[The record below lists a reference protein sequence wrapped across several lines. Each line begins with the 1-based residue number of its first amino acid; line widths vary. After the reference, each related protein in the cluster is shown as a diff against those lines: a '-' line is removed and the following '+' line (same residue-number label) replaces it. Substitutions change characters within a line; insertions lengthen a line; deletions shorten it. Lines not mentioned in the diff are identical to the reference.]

1 MINMYR
7 KTRKDFME
15 IKLMSEQELRIAV
28 QKAVE
33 EYIEVQQY
41 IKDVEDT
48 LEERYNN
55 KEITYF
61 EYKAML
67 PKVDLYI
74 SNLQNIEGYIRQAC
88 KRLNIPAEEVKN
100 VKVEEEREVLR
111 PVTFKRKKKVK
122 TLLQFKQTSK
132 KCTQ

>member
-1 MINMYR
+1 MYR

-28 QKAVE
+28 QKAVN

-41 IKDVEDT
+41 IKEVEDT

-67 PKVDLYI
+67 PKVDFI
-74 SNLQNIEGYIRQAC
+74 VSNLQNIEGYIRQAC
-88 KRLNIPAEEVKN
+88 KRLDIPAEEVRN
-100 VKVEEEREVLR
+100 VKVEEEREVVR

-122 TLLQFKQTSK
+122 TLLQFK
-132 KCTQ
+132 

>member
-1 MINMYR
+1 MYR

-28 QKAVE
+28 QKAVK

-41 IKDVEDT
+41 IKEVEDT

-67 PKVDLYI
+67 PKVDFI
-74 SNLQNIEGYIRQAC
+74 VSNLQNIEGYIRQVC
-88 KRLNIPAEEVKN
+88 KRLDIPAEEAKN
-100 VKVEEEREVLR
+100 VKVEEEREGVR

-122 TLLQFKQTSK
+122 TLLQFK
-132 KCTQ
+132 

>member
-1 MINMYR
+1 MYR

-28 QKAVE
+28 QKAVK

-41 IKDVEDT
+41 IKEVEDT

-67 PKVDLYI
+67 PKVDFI
-74 SNLQNIEGYIRQAC
+74 VSNLQNIEGYIRQVC
-88 KRLNIPAEEVKN
+88 KRLNISAEEVKN
-100 VKVEEEREVLR
+100 VKVEEEREVVR

-122 TLLQFKQTSK
+122 TLLQFK
-132 KCTQ
+132 

>member
-1 MINMYR
+1 MYR

-15 IKLMSEQELRIAV
+15 IKLMSEKELKIAV
-28 QKAVE
+28 QRAVE

-67 PKVDLYI
+67 PKVDFI
-74 SNLQNIEGYIRQAC
+74 VSNLQNIEGYIRQVC
-88 KRLNIPAEEVKN
+88 KRLGIPAEEAKN
-100 VKVEEEREVLR
+100 VKLEEEVLR

-122 TLLQFKQTSK
+122 TLIQFK
-132 KCTQ
+132 

>member
-1 MINMYR
+1 MYR
-7 KTRKDFME
+7 KTRKDFVE
-15 IKLMSEQELRIAV
+15 IKSMSEQELRIAV

-74 SNLQNIEGYIRQAC
+74 NNLQNIEGYIKQAC
-88 KRLNIPAEEVKN
+88 KRLGISSEEANNI
-100 VKVEEEREVLR
+100 KVEEEREVLR

-122 TLLQFKQTSK
+122 SLLQFK
-132 KCTQ
+132 

>member
-1 MINMYR
+1 MYR

-100 VKVEEEREVLR
+100 VKVEEEKEVLR

-122 TLLQFKQTSK
+122 TLLQFK
-132 KCTQ
+132 

>member
-1 MINMYR
+1 MYR

-88 KRLNIPAEEVKN
+88 KRLDISEEEVEN

-122 TLLQFKQTSK
+122 TLLQFK
-132 KCTQ
+132 

>member
-1 MINMYR
+1 MYR

-15 IKLMSEQELRIAV
+15 IKLMSEQELKIAV
-28 QKAVE
+28 QKAVK

-41 IKDVEDT
+41 IKEVEDT

-67 PKVDLYI
+67 PKVDFI
-74 SNLQNIEGYIRQAC
+74 VSNLQNIEGYIRQVC
-88 KRLNIPAEEVKN
+88 KRLNISADEVKN
-100 VKVEEEREVLR
+100 VRVEEKREVLR

-122 TLLQFKQTSK
+122 SVIQFK
-132 KCTQ
+132 

>member
-1 MINMYR
+1 MYR

-15 IKLMSEQELRIAV
+15 IKLMSEKELKIAV
-28 QKAVE
+28 QRAVE

-88 KRLNIPAEEVKN
+88 KRLGIPAEEAKN
-100 VKVEEEREVLR
+100 VKLEEEEVLR

-122 TLLQFKQTSK
+122 TLIQFK
-132 KCTQ
+132 

>member
-1 MINMYR
+1 MYR
-7 KTRKDFME
+7 KTRKDFVE
-15 IKLMSEQELRIAV
+15 IKSMSEQELRIAV

-67 PKVDLYI
+67 PKVDFI
-74 SNLQNIEGYIRQAC
+74 VSNLQNIEGYIRQVC
-88 KRLNIPAEEVKN
+88 KRLDIPAEEAKN
-100 VKVEEEREVLR
+100 VKIEEEMEVVR

-122 TLLQFKQTSK
+122 TLLQFK
-132 KCTQ
+132 

>member
-1 MINMYR
+1 MYR

-28 QKAVE
+28 QKTVE

-67 PKVDLYI
+67 PKVDMYI

-88 KRLNIPAEEVKN
+88 KRLGITTEEAKN
-100 VKVEEEREVLR
+100 VKVEEEVLR

-122 TLLQFKQTSK
+122 TLIQFK
-132 KCTQ
+132 

>member
-1 MINMYR
+1 MYR

-15 IKLMSEQELRIAV
+15 IKLMSEQELKIAV
-28 QKAVE
+28 QKAVK

-41 IKDVEDT
+41 IKEVEDN

-67 PKVDLYI
+67 PKVDFI
-74 SNLQNIEGYIRQAC
+74 VSNLQNIEGYIKQAC
-88 KRLNIPAEEVKN
+88 KRLDISSEEAKN
-100 VKVEEEREVLR
+100 VKIEEEMEVIR

-122 TLLQFKQTSK
+122 TLLQFK
-132 KCTQ
+132 

>member
-1 MINMYR
+1 MYR

-28 QKAVE
+28 QKAVK

-41 IKDVEDT
+41 IKEVEDT

-67 PKVDLYI
+67 PKVDFI
-74 SNLQNIEGYIRQAC
+74 VSNLQNIEGYIRQVC
-88 KRLNIPAEEVKN
+88 KRLNISAEEVRN
-100 VKVEEEREVLR
+100 VKVEEEREVVR

-122 TLLQFKQTSK
+122 TLLQFK
-132 KCTQ
+132 

>member
-1 MINMYR
+1 MYR

-61 EYKAML
+61 EYKSML

-88 KRLNIPAEEVKN
+88 KRLNISAEEVKN

-122 TLLQFKQTSK
+122 TLLQFK
-132 KCTQ
+132 

>member
-1 MINMYR
+1 MYR

-122 TLLQFKQTSK
+122 TLLQFK
-132 KCTQ
+132 

>member
-1 MINMYR
+1 MYR

-15 IKLMSEQELRIAV
+15 IKLMNEQELRIAV

-88 KRLNIPAEEVKN
+88 KRLGIPAEDVKKN

-122 TLLQFKQTSK
+122 TLLQFK
-132 KCTQ
+132 

>member
-1 MINMYR
+1 MYR

-28 QKAVE
+28 QKAVK

-41 IKDVEDT
+41 IKEVEDT

-67 PKVDLYI
+67 PKVDFI
-74 SNLQNIEGYIRQAC
+74 VSNLQNIEGYIRQVC
-88 KRLNIPAEEVKN
+88 KRLDIPAEEVKN
-100 VKVEEEREVLR
+100 VKVEEEREVVR

-122 TLLQFKQTSK
+122 TLLQFK
-132 KCTQ
+132 

>member
-1 MINMYR
+1 MYR

-67 PKVDLYI
+67 PKVDMYI
-74 SNLQNIEGYIRQAC
+74 SNIQNIEGYIRQAC
-88 KRLNIPAEEVKN
+88 KRLGIPTEEAKN
-100 VKVEEEREVLR
+100 VKVEEEVLR

-122 TLLQFKQTSK
+122 TLIQFK
-132 KCTQ
+132 

>member
-1 MINMYR
+1 MYR

-28 QKAVE
+28 QNAVE

-41 IKDVEDT
+41 LKDVEDN
-48 LEERYNN
+48 LEEQYHN

-74 SNLQNIEGYIRQAC
+74 SNLQNIEGYVRQAC
-88 KRLNIPAEEVKN
+88 KRLGIPAEEAKSIKAEE
-100 VKVEEEREVLR
+100 KVEVLR

-122 TLLQFKQTSK
+122 SLIQF
-132 KCTQ
+132 

>member
-1 MINMYR
+1 MYR

-15 IKLMSEQELRIAV
+15 IKLMSEKELRIAV
-28 QKAVE
+28 QNAVE

-41 IKDVEDT
+41 IKDVEDI

-88 KRLNIPAEEVKN
+88 KRLGIPAEEAKN
-100 VKVEEEREVLR
+100 VKLEEEVLR
-111 PVTFKRKKKVK
+111 PVTFTRKKKVK
-122 TLLQFKQTSK
+122 ALIQFK
-132 KCTQ
+132 

>member
-1 MINMYR
+1 MYR
-7 KTRKDFME
+7 KTRKDFIE
-15 IKLMSEQELRIAV
+15 IKLMSEKELKIAV
-28 QKAVE
+28 QRAVE

-74 SNLQNIEGYIRQAC
+74 SNLQNIEGYIRQSC
-88 KRLNIPAEEVKN
+88 KRLGIPAEEAKN
-100 VKVEEEREVLR
+100 VKLEEEVLR
-111 PVTFKRKKKVK
+111 PVTFTRKKKVK
-122 TLLQFKQTSK
+122 ALIQFK
-132 KCTQ
+132 

>member
-1 MINMYR
+1 MYR

-15 IKLMSEQELRIAV
+15 IKLMSEQELKIAV
-28 QKAVE
+28 QKAVK

-41 IKDVEDT
+41 IKEVEDT
-48 LEERYNN
+48 LEEQYNN

-67 PKVDLYI
+67 PKVDFI
-74 SNLQNIEGYIRQAC
+74 VSNLQNIEGYIRQVC
-88 KRLNIPAEEVKN
+88 KRLNISAEEVRN
-100 VKVEEEREVLR
+100 VKVEEEREVVR

-122 TLLQFKQTSK
+122 TLLQFK
-132 KCTQ
+132 

>member
-1 MINMYR
+1 MYR

-15 IKLMSEQELRIAV
+15 IKLMSEQELKIAV
-28 QKAVE
+28 QKAVS

-41 IKDVEDT
+41 IKEVEDT

-67 PKVDLYI
+67 PKVDFI
-74 SNLQNIEGYIRQAC
+74 VSNLQNIEGYIRQAC
-88 KRLNIPAEEVKN
+88 KRLDIPAEEAKN
-100 VKVEEEREVLR
+100 VKVEEEREVVR

-122 TLLQFKQTSK
+122 TLLQFK
-132 KCTQ
+132 

>member
-1 MINMYR
+1 MR
-7 KTRKDFME
+7 SWSAPAASFR
-15 IKLMSEQELRIAV
+15 EQELRIAV
-28 QKAVE
+28 QKTVE

-67 PKVDLYI
+67 PKVDMYI

-88 KRLNIPAEEVKN
+88 KRLGIPTEEAKN
-100 VKVEEEREVLR
+100 VKVEEEVLR

-122 TLLQFKQTSK
+122 TLIQFK
-132 KCTQ
+132 

>member
-1 MINMYR
+1 MYR

-15 IKLMSEQELRIAV
+15 IKLMSEKELKIAV
-28 QKAVE
+28 QRAVE

-88 KRLNIPAEEVKN
+88 KRLGIPAEEVKN
-100 VKVEEEREVLR
+100 VKIEEEVEVIR

-122 TLLQFKQTSK
+122 SLIQF
-132 KCTQ
+132 

>member
-1 MINMYR
+1 MYR
-7 KTRKDFME
+7 KTRKDFVE

-28 QKAVE
+28 QRAVN

-41 IKDVEDT
+41 IKEVEDN
-48 LEERYNN
+48 LEEQYHN

-74 SNLQNIEGYIRQAC
+74 SNLQNIEGYIRQVC
-88 KRLNIPAEEVKN
+88 KRLGIPAEEAKN
-100 VKVEEEREVLR
+100 IKREEEKVEVVR

-122 TLLQFKQTSK
+122 SLIQF
-132 KCTQ
+132 

>member
-1 MINMYR
+1 MYR
-7 KTRKDFME
+7 KTRKDFVE

-28 QKAVE
+28 QKAVKE
-33 EYIEVQQY
+33 HIEVQQY

-88 KRLNIPAEEVKN
+88 KRLGIPAEEAKN
-100 VKVEEEREVLR
+100 VKVEEEKMEVVR

-122 TLLQFKQTSK
+122 SLIQFK
-132 KCTQ
+132 

>member
-1 MINMYR
+1 MYR
-7 KTRKDFME
+7 KTRKDFVE

-28 QKAVE
+28 QKAVR

-48 LEERYNN
+48 LEEQYHN

-74 SNLQNIEGYIRQAC
+74 NNLQNIEGYIRQVC
-88 KRLNIPAEEVKN
+88 KRLGIPAEEARNVTREEKVK
-100 VKVEEEREVLR
+100 VLR

-122 TLLQFKQTSK
+122 SLIQL
-132 KCTQ
+132 

>member
-1 MINMYR
+1 MYR

-15 IKLMSEQELRIAV
+15 IKLMSEQELRIEV

-88 KRLNIPAEEVKN
+88 KRLGIPAEEVKN

-122 TLLQFKQTSK
+122 TLLQFK
-132 KCTQ
+132 

>member
-1 MINMYR
+1 MYR

-15 IKLMSEQELRIAV
+15 IKLMSEKELKIAV
-28 QKAVE
+28 QNAVE

-41 IKDVEDT
+41 IKEVEDT

-67 PKVDLYI
+67 PKVDFI
-74 SNLQNIEGYIRQAC
+74 VSNLQNIEGYIRQVC
-88 KRLNIPAEEVKN
+88 KRLNISADEVKN
-100 VKVEEEREVLR
+100 VRVEEKREVLR

-122 TLLQFKQTSK
+122 ALIQFK
-132 KCTQ
+132 

>member
-1 MINMYR
+1 MYR

-15 IKLMSEQELRIAV
+15 IKLMSEQELKTAV
-28 QKAVE
+28 QNAVE

-88 KRLNIPAEEVKN
+88 KRLGIPAEEAKN
-100 VKVEEEREVLR
+100 VKVEEKIDVIR

-122 TLLQFKQTSK
+122 SLIQF
-132 KCTQ
+132 

>member
-1 MINMYR
+1 MYR

-15 IKLMSEQELRIAV
+15 IKLMSEQELKIAV
-28 QKAVE
+28 QKAVK

-41 IKDVEDT
+41 IKEVEDT

-67 PKVDLYI
+67 PKVDFI
-74 SNLQNIEGYIRQAC
+74 VSNLQNIEGYIRQVC
-88 KRLNIPAEEVKN
+88 KRLNISAEEVRN
-100 VKVEEEREVLR
+100 VKVEEEREVVR

-122 TLLQFKQTSK
+122 TLLQFK
-132 KCTQ
+132 

>member
-1 MINMYR
+1 MYR

-15 IKLMSEQELRIAV
+15 IKLMSEQELKIAV
-28 QKAVE
+28 QKAVS

-41 IKDVEDT
+41 IKEVEDT

-67 PKVDLYI
+67 PKVDFI
-74 SNLQNIEGYIRQAC
+74 VSNLQNIEGYIRQVC
-88 KRLNIPAEEVKN
+88 KRLDIPAEEAKN
-100 VKVEEEREVLR
+100 IKIEEEMEVVR

-122 TLLQFKQTSK
+122 TLLQFK
-132 KCTQ
+132 

>member
-1 MINMYR
+1 MYR

-28 QKAVE
+28 QKAVK

-41 IKDVEDT
+41 IKEVEDT

-67 PKVDLYI
+67 PKVDFI
-74 SNLQNIEGYIRQAC
+74 VSNLQNIEGYIRQVC
-88 KRLNIPAEEVKN
+88 KRLDIPAEEAKN
-100 VKVEEEREVLR
+100 VKIEEEREVVR

-122 TLLQFKQTSK
+122 TLLQFK
-132 KCTQ
+132 

>member
-1 MINMYR
+1 MYR

-88 KRLNIPAEEVKN
+88 KRLGIPAEEVKN

-122 TLLQFKQTSK
+122 TLLQFK
-132 KCTQ
+132 

>member
-1 MINMYR
+1 MYR
-7 KTRKDFME
+7 KTRKDFVE

-28 QKAVE
+28 QRAVN

-41 IKDVEDT
+41 IKEVEDN
-48 LEERYNN
+48 LEEQYHN

-74 SNLQNIEGYIRQAC
+74 SNLQNIEGYIRQVC
-88 KRLNIPAEEVKN
+88 KRLGIPAEEAKN
-100 VKVEEEREVLR
+100 IKREEEMEVVR

-122 TLLQFKQTSK
+122 SLIQF
-132 KCTQ
+132 

>member
-1 MINMYR
+1 MYR
-7 KTRKDFME
+7 KTRKDFVE
-15 IKLMSEQELRIAV
+15 IKSMSEQELRIAV

-74 SNLQNIEGYIRQAC
+74 NNLQNIEGYIKQAC
-88 KRLNIPAEEVKN
+88 KRLGISSEEANNI
-100 VKVEEEREVLR
+100 KVEEEREVLR

-122 TLLQFKQTSK
+122 TLLQFK
-132 KCTQ
+132 

>member
-15 IKLMSEQELRIAV
+15 IKLMSEQELKIAV
-28 QKAVE
+28 QKAVK

-41 IKDVEDT
+41 IKEVEDT

-67 PKVDLYI
+67 PKVDFI
-74 SNLQNIEGYIRQAC
+74 VSNLQNIEGYIRQVC
-88 KRLNIPAEEVKN
+88 KRLNISAEEVKN
-100 VKVEEEREVLR
+100 VKVEEEREVVR

-122 TLLQFKQTSK
+122 TLLQFK
-132 KCTQ
+132 

>member
-1 MINMYR
+1 MYR

-15 IKLMSEQELRIAV
+15 IKLMSEQELRISV

-88 KRLNIPAEEVKN
+88 KRLGIPAEEAKSIKREE
-100 VKVEEEREVLR
+100 KVEVLR

-122 TLLQFKQTSK
+122 TLLQFK
-132 KCTQ
+132 

>member
-1 MINMYR
+1 MYR
-7 KTRKDFME
+7 KTRKDFVE

-28 QKAVE
+28 QKAVKE
-33 EYIEVQQY
+33 HIEVQQY
-41 IKDVEDT
+41 IKDVEDN

-88 KRLNIPAEEVKN
+88 KRLGIPAEEAKN
-100 VKVEEEREVLR
+100 VRKVEMKQKKPL
-111 PVTFKRKKKVK
+111 FKRKVK
-122 TLLQFKQTSK
+122 SVIQFK
-132 KCTQ
+132 